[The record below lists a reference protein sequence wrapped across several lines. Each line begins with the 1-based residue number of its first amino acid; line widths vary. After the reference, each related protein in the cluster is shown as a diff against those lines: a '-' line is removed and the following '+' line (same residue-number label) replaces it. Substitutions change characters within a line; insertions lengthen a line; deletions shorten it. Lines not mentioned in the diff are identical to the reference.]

1 MDRGDEVRSFVMP
14 RSWKKKHCL
23 LLSFVILFA
32 SPILCTIMAK
42 KRNTESEH
50 SGTTINGLTFLLQS
64 NMRSLFGYIVHI
76 VLDINNTNE

>member
-14 RSWKKKHCL
+14 RRWKKKHCL

-42 KRNTESEH
+42 KEH
-50 SGTTINGLTFLLQS
+50 RVRAQRDHNQWTNFLVAKQYAFPFWLHS
-64 NMRSLFGYIVHI
+64 
-76 VLDINNTNE
+76 T